1 LNFRRREIN
10 KFIEERLPQRVNEA
24 FAHFAAHTEE
34 EINRRMAELRRKI
47 RENFGEQAVDANGTL
62 KQEFRNTPLGQE
74 YEQLSKQQAD
84 AVAVEDMK
92 TRVYND
98 LYTFFSR
105 YYEMGILCL
114 VTATAYAGTST
125 PFLQR
130 RGDQAVLGEQWQYY
144 TKTGT
149 LFRDY
154 TFVAGN
160 TRIVFRLSEATE
172 ELGSNKAT
180 NDRFFV
186 LDSEEP
192 IVFETGPKGED
203 GKSRTVVVRFN
214 YRELYEGDAWF
225 QHIQGCRQNRQMPVL
240 IMKVVARLRK

>member
-1 LNFRRREIN
+1 
-10 KFIEERLPQRVNEA
+10 
-24 FAHFAAHTEE
+24 
-34 EINRRMAELRRKI
+34 
-47 RENFGEQAVDANGTL
+47 L

-98 LYTFFSR
+98 LTRFSVGITK
-105 YYEMGILCL
+105 MGILCL

-130 RGDQAVLGEQWQYY
+130 RGDQAVLGEQWAVLH
-144 TKTGT
+144 KTGT

-225 QHIQGCRQNRQMPVL
+225 QHIQGLSAKPSNASSNNESSGKVEEVESWEEEIMMRTKVL
-240 IMKVVARLRK
+240 NLVVVLLEPL